1 MLPTPSIL
9 TSFRWGQER
18 RSQPGGL
25 GKEARSNTV
34 WLSHMFYAQLGKAD
48 GLEMEEF
55 IMKHIL
61 DPYGESTARMGRG
74 LVSAR
79 LICCGITQPLGC
91 RSVVH

>member
-34 WLSHMFYAQLGKAD
+34 WRAARGDATPRGDGSSRRRHAD
-48 GLEMEEF
+48 R
-55 IMKHIL
+55 
-61 DPYGESTARMGRG
+61 DQYVP
-74 LVSAR
+74 
-79 LICCGITQPLGC
+79 
-91 RSVVH
+91 